1 MEKDKDDLETID
13 SCFNTEN
20 EHWNKFAF
28 KVHCKAIE
36 EGLFSDPVIPLFW
49 IDKAIERFVKGYNT
63 PDATVQEFIQEL
75 QAVNLSSSQNS
86 FIFTWVEY
94 YLQNSEFDQDLSS
107 CKKLLSSHV
116 QYQIQQNLPAKVSVR
131 NTRDRLKELVD
142 KELAELPE
150 NLKKL
155 EPEKRLNI
163 LCKLIPFVM
172 PKLEA
177 VDWEHG

>member
-36 EGLFSDPVIPLFW
+36 EGLFSDPIIPLLW

-75 QAVNLSSSQNS
+75 RQLILAPLKIHLFLHGLNTIYKILSLTR
-86 FIFTWVEY
+86 IF
-94 YLQNSEFDQDLSS
+94 
-107 CKKLLSSHV
+107 HH
-116 QYQIQQNLPAKVSVR
+116 AR
-131 NTRDRLKELVD
+131 N
-142 KELAELPE
+142 
-150 NLKKL
+150 
-155 EPEKRLNI
+155 
-163 LCKLIPFVM
+163 F
-172 PKLEA
+172 
-177 VDWEHG
+177 